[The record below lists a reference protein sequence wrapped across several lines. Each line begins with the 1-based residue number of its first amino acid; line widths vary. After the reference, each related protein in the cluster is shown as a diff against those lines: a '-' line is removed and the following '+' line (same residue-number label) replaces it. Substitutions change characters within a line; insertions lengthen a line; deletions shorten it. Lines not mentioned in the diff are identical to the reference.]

1 MPILGRW
8 SKMAA
13 PARDT
18 LTVALVT
25 TGYQQM
31 EILHA
36 VSVEVHPGELVAI
49 IGPNGSGKSTLLK
62 AICGLLPIWNGAVH
76 LGEHDITHSSPRRR
90 LTLGIG
96 YVPQSKNVFSNMT
109 VIENLYMGSLLAE
122 ADRKDRMAAVFDIFP
137 VLQQSRGQIAGRL
150 SGGQQQMLALGRALM
165 ARPKVL
171 LLDEPTA
178 GLAPRIVDEL
188 FLTIRRIATAGVS
201 ALIVE
206 QNAIKALDASDR
218 AYVLANGQNRMSG
231 PAQEIA
237 RDPAVRRLYL
247 GEATLAR
254 TVDAA
259 GG

>member
-1 MPILGRW
+1 MT
-8 SKMAA
+8 
-13 PARDT
+13 DT
-18 LTVALVT
+18 LAVAALT

-36 VSVEVHPGELVAI
+36 VSVEVGRGEMVAV

-62 AICGLLPIWNGAVH
+62 AICGLLPVWHGSVR
-76 LGEHDITHSSPRRR
+76 LGEHEVTHRTPRQR
-90 LTLGIG
+90 LRLRIG
-96 YVPQSKNVFSNMT
+96 YVPQSKNVFSNMSVT
-109 VIENLYMGSLLAE
+109 ENLYMGSLLAE
-122 ADRKDRMAAVFDIFP
+122 ADRKDQMAAVFEIFP
-137 VLQQSRGQIAGRL
+137 VLKQSRGQIAGRL
-150 SGGQQQMLALGRALM
+150 SGGQQQMLAVGRALM

-188 FLTIRRIATAGVS
+188 FETIRRIAAEGVS

-218 AYVLANGQNRMSG
+218 AYVLANGENQMHG
-231 PAQEIA
+231 PARDIV

-247 GEATLAR
+247 GEAGPAR
-254 TVDAA
+254 TRPAA
-259 GG
+259 TGD

>member
-1 MPILGRW
+1 MPI
-8 SKMAA
+8 SA
-13 PARDT
+13 PSSELIAVLDT
-18 LTVALVT
+18 LAVATLT

-36 VSVEVHPGELVAI
+36 VSVEVRPGELVAI

-62 AICGLLPIWNGAVH
+62 AICGLLPIWHGSVC
-76 LGEHDITHSSPRRR
+76 LGEHEITHSSPRHR

-109 VIENLYMGSLLAE
+109 VTENLYMGSLLAE
-122 ADRKDRMAAVFDIFP
+122 ADHKDQMAAVFEIFP
-137 VLQQSRGQIAGRL
+137 VLKHSRGQIAGRL

-178 GLAPRIVDEL
+178 GLAPKIVDEL
-188 FLTIRRIATAGVS
+188 FETIRRIAAKGVS

-206 QNAIKALDASDR
+206 QNAVKALDAADR
-218 AYVLANGQNRMSG
+218 AYVLANGENQMHG
-231 PAQEIA
+231 PAQDIA

-247 GEATLAR
+247 GEVTPAPT
-254 TVDAA
+254 A
-259 GG
+259 GASS